1 MGRVVAVVAVVLAA
15 GCPAAFPKYDYAK
28 ELDPRGKELVLGAGD
43 TIAINVWENSN
54 LNTEATIRPDGKITM
69 SLVGDVKA
77 AGETP
82 TSLKA
87 QIKTQLANFVKL
99 QSGNE
104 ITVVVKAWR
113 SYRFTIQGE
122 VSRTGV
128 FSSDQYVTVADALA
142 SVTRLD
148 SVLLE
153 SYMHKHDRF
162 HVLAGL
168 ESFTDGDPF
177 DATAVSQLLEVVTQT
192 YTHAV
197 VDLPPSVPSQTE
209 SNFGRSTPGT
219 RRAPRCGS
227 CPRRGAAKPAARRC
241 PCGR

>member
-43 TIAINVWENSN
+43 TILINVWENSN

-87 QIKTQLANFVKL
+87 QIKTQLANFVKMP
-99 QSGNE
+99 SGNE
-104 ITVVVKAWR
+104 VTVVVKAWR

-142 SVTRLD
+142 
-148 SVLLE
+148 
-153 SYMHKHDRF
+153 
-162 HVLAGL
+162 LAGGL
-168 ESFTDGDPF
+168 SRFAKRTEI
-177 DATAVSQLLEVVTQT
+177 QLLRIDAKTGQVRKIPLDYE
-192 YTHAV
+192 AV
-197 VDLPPSVPSQTE
+197 ASGQRPDMNIYVLPGDTIWVP
-209 SNFGRSTPGT
+209 
-219 RRAPRCGS
+219 
-227 CPRRGAAKPAARRC
+227 
-241 PCGR
+241 